1 MQSSFL
7 ISWRNLTRYKK
18 RFLFTLSALIIGII
32 VMTGMLIAKQTMSK
46 TLDDYERLYA
56 GSADYWI
63 QGNAYGFQESEL
75 HWLLEDTAF
84 EKGNASLLKQGF
96 VELDGVG
103 LAQSSVRLSG
113 VSSFDDGLF
122 ELPEKEGDVTKEGLI
137 ITENAAQLWNK
148 GIGDTVVFK
157 DMGSLEITAIVYEG
171 AMLRSPENMKDAKS
185 QHARV
190 MVPLEVLQEWTGL
203 QNVITD
209 YRFKVKEDLKNEELL
224 ADYQFKLASSN
235 VFVQPVVIDG
245 RQSNDFGGLFWTFD
259 IIALLTI
266 FISGLIA
273 FNMIYASMIER
284 RKEFAVMKSLGYTNG
299 KIYRLVLQEITL
311 LSVIG
316 TLIGLPLGIWFGSFF
331 QEMLMSAIATQ
342 NITYELELGMPLL
355 LSATVGIFFPFL
367 AAAFPVYHAG
377 KTPVLEA
384 MNDQLGQQT
393 SKKGNRLRILSGC
406 LFTGIGLINFDLN
419 LFFLLV
425 GLVLLYPYFL
435 QGIQWL
441 IKPLISSIF
450 RFPGKQALH
459 ASQQFKNRIAN
470 TSAML
475 AIGVCLTLFMSAA
488 LESIPET
495 AASEIR
501 SQYGGDM
508 HVVKETPWQDEEMI
522 LIHKIEE
529 VKDVHSFADIPN
541 ITWATQ
547 QGEPREFSIMSF
559 ANAPED
565 TALFRLTDKMD
576 NTKDLPTIY
585 LGERAFSEWGGEIG
599 EILTV
604 NSSSG
609 KNDFYVGARVQT
621 SHYNGYV
628 AFVAEQELEAT
639 LKWPNKFHVAISIQ
653 DEASISL
660 VQDQLWEAFG
670 NQISKVSTT
679 TQVIDQTNQAFNGL
693 TGLMQGLLLLVI
705 GLSSIGISNTL
716 FMNTLE
722 RTKEIGTMRA
732 VGFTKQQVKL
742 MIVAEGMI
750 VGITG
755 VTVGT
760 VYGIV
765 SIYLNSRA
773 DQAQAILTFSVPWFS
788 LLLAMTGGILF
799 SLLAAWLPSITA
811 SRVPVKEAI
820 SYE

>member
-7 ISWRNLTRYKK
+7 ISWRNLTRCKK
-18 RFLFTLSALIIGII
+18 RFLFTLSALIIGIV
-32 VMTGMLIAKQTMSK
+32 VMTGMLIAKQTTSK
-46 TLDDYERLYA
+46 TLDEYERLYA

-63 QGNAYGFQESEL
+63 QGNDFSFQESDL
-75 HWLLEDTAF
+75 NWLLDDLAF

-103 LAQSSVRLSG
+103 PARSSVRLSG

-122 ELPEKEGDVTKEGLI
+122 ELPEKEGDVTEEGLI
-137 ITENAAQLWNK
+137 ITENAAKLWKK
-148 GIGDTVVFK
+148 GIGDTVAFK
-157 DMGSLEITAIVYEG
+157 DMGSMEISAIVYEG
-171 AMLRSPENMKDAKS
+171 AMLRSPENMDDANS

-190 MVPLEVLQEWTGL
+190 MVPLEVLQDWTGL
-203 QNVITD
+203 HNVITD
-209 YRFKVKEDLKNEELL
+209 YRFMVKEGLKSEALL
-224 ADYQFKLASSN
+224 ADYQLKLESSN
-235 VFVQPVVIDG
+235 LFVQPVVIDG
-245 RQSNDFGGLFWTFD
+245 KQSNDFEGLFWTFD
-259 IIALLTI
+259 IIALLTV

-284 RKEFAVMKSLGYTNG
+284 RKDFAVMKSLGYTNG
-299 KIYRLVLQEITL
+299 NIYRLVLQEITL

-316 TLIGLPLGIWFGSFF
+316 TFIGLPLGIWFGTFF
-331 QEMLMSAIATQ
+331 QEVLMSAIATQ
-342 NITYELELGMPLL
+342 NITYELELGTPLL

-384 MNDQLGQQT
+384 MNNQSVQQV
-393 SKKGNRLRILSGC
+393 SKKGNRIRILPGL

-419 LFFLLV
+419 LLFLLV

-441 IKPLISSIF
+441 INPLISILF

-459 ASQQFKNRIAN
+459 ASKQFKNRIAN

-488 LESIPET
+488 LESIPHI
-495 AASEIR
+495 AASEIQ

-508 HVVKETPWQDEEMI
+508 HVVKETPWQDEEVNFI
-522 LIHKIEE
+522 REIEE
-529 VKDVHSFADIPN
+529 VKDVYSFADIPN
-541 ITWATQ
+541 ITWATK

-565 TALFRLTDKMD
+565 TAFFRITDEMK
-576 NTKDLPTIY
+576 NVKDLPTIY

-599 EILTV
+599 EIFTV
-604 NSSSG
+604 NSPSG

-621 SHYNGYV
+621 THYNGYV
-628 AFVAEQELEAT
+628 AFVTDQELKAS
-639 LKWPNKFHVAISIQ
+639 LNWPNKFHVAISTS
-653 DEASISL
+653 DEASIPL

-670 NQISKVSTT
+670 DEISTISTT
-679 TQVIDQTNQAFNGL
+679 TQLIDQTNQSFNGL
-693 TGLMQGLLLLVI
+693 NELMQGLLLLVI
-705 GLSSIGISNTL
+705 ALSSIGISNTL

-722 RTKEIGTMRA
+722 RTREIGTMRA
-732 VGFTKQQVKL
+732 VGFTKRQVKL

-755 VTVGT
+755 VIVGT

-773 DQAQAILTFSVPWFS
+773 DQAQAILTFSVPWSS
-788 LLLAMTGGILF
+788 LVLAITGGILF
-799 SLLAAWLPSITA
+799 SLLAAWLPSISA
-811 SRVPVKEAI
+811 SRVPVKDAI